1 MNEKTAR
8 ERMVSY
14 IAGTCSIAEK
24 KDFEAHCL
32 TCSDCRLILAVIL
45 RAKYLP
51 IGEEEARV
59 LKRLYPLG
67 LKAARVALDSVDPS
81 LEYIEIPAY
90 G

>member
-14 IAGTCSIAEK
+14 IAGTCSITEK
-24 KDFEAHCL
+24 KDFESHCF
-32 TCSDCRLILAVIL
+32 TCSECRLVLAVIL

-51 IGEEEARV
+51 IDEREAKI
-59 LKRLYPLG
+59 LERLYPLG
-67 LKAARVALDSVDPS
+67 VKAARMALDSVS
-81 LEYIEIPAY
+81 HEYIEMSAY

>member
-14 IAGTCSIAEK
+14 VAGTCSITEK
-24 KDFEAHCL
+24 KDFESHCL
-32 TCSDCRLILAVIL
+32 ACSECRLILAVIL

-51 IGEEEARV
+51 IDEEEAKV
-59 LKRLYPLG
+59 LARLYPLG
-67 LKAARVALDSVDPS
+67 VRAARVALDSVDPS
-81 LEYIEIPAY
+81 LEYIEMPAY

>member
-24 KDFEAHCL
+24 RDFESHCL
-32 TCSDCRLILAVIL
+32 TCSECRLVLAVIL

-51 IGEEEARV
+51 IDEEEAKV
-59 LKRLYPLG
+59 LARLYPLG
-67 LKAARVALDSVDPS
+67 VKAARVALDSHSLDQR
-81 LEYIEIPAY
+81 LEYMEMPA
-90 G
+90 

>member
-14 IAGTCSIAEK
+14 IAGTCSIAER
-24 KDFEAHCL
+24 KDFESHCL
-32 TCSDCRLILAVIL
+32 TCGECRLVLAVIL

-51 IGEEEARV
+51 IDEEEAKV
-59 LKRLYPLG
+59 LERLYPLG
-67 LKAARVALDSVDPS
+67 VKAAKVALDSVNQLP
-81 LEYIEIPAY
+81 EYIEMSAY